1 MMIRFVIPG
10 EPQGKG
16 RPKFSRQGNFVKTY
30 TPAKTENYEAH
41 IKACFMAS
49 GAGMIPQGVEIGM
62 EITAFY
68 SIPKSTSKKRAALR
82 ARPHKGII

>member
-41 IKACFMAS
+41 IVLY
-49 GAGMIPQGVEIGM
+49 G
-62 EITAFY
+62 
-68 SIPKSTSKKRAALR
+68 LR
-82 ARPHKGII
+82 RWHDPARC

>member
-49 GAGMIPQGVEIGM
+49 GAGMIPQGVE
-62 EITAFY
+62 TVSY
-68 SIPKSTSKKRAALR
+68 THLTLPTNSLV
-82 ARPHKGII
+82 